1 MSSKTLEMNVFRCQ
15 GCRALHE
22 RRPVVCSH
30 CLGDMFDE
38 DVVLGQGLLAGWTT
52 VRKPPLAFREQGQY
66 DVAVIDLSVGLR
78 VTGRILSQSNQQ
90 IGDWVSLTHK
100 TEISGTPI
108 NVFEVK
114 KS

>member
-1 MSSKTLEMNVFRCQ
+1 MSSKTLEMKLFRCQ
-15 GCRALHE
+15 GCRALYE
-22 RRPVVCSH
+22 RSTVVCSR
-30 CLGDMFDE
+30 CLGDTFIE
-38 DVVLGQGLLAGWTT
+38 DVVLGQGLLASWTT
-52 VRKPPLAFREQGQY
+52 VRKPPLAFRDQGPY

-90 IGDWVSLTHK
+90 IGDMVSLTHQ
-100 TEISGTPI
+100 TEIDETQI